1 MKKRALFSIIVMAA
15 TVAAFAQGYKPGDVV
30 SDFRLKNVDGKMVSM
45 ADFPEAK
52 GFIITFTCNHC
63 PYAVAYQ
70 DRLIDLDKKY
80 KGQGFPVIAINPN
93 DPEVE
98 PRDSFDN
105 MVARAGEKGYTFP
118 YLHDEGQKVYPV
130 WGATHTPHMYIVK
143 REGKELK
150 VVYTGTIDNN
160 WRDASAV
167 TVNYIDNAIG
177 ALKEGKAPEQPTTRA
192 IGCTI
197 KTK

>member
-1 MKKRALFSIIVMAA
+1 MLMTASVVSL
-15 TVAAFAQGYKPGDVV
+15 AQGYKPGDAV
-30 SDFRLKNVDGKMVSM
+30 SDFRLRNVDGKMVSM
-45 ADFPEAK
+45 ADYPEAK

-70 DRLIDLDKKY
+70 DRLIELDKKY
-80 KGQGFPVIAINPN
+80 KDQGFPVIAINPN

-105 MVARAGEKGYTFP
+105 MVARAKEKGYTFP
-118 YLHDEGQKVYPV
+118 YLVDEGQKVFPV
-130 WGATHTPHMYIVK
+130 WGATHTPHMYVVK
-143 REGKELK
+143 REGKDLK
-150 VVYTGTIDNN
+150 VAYTGTIDNN

-167 TVNYIDNAIG
+167 TVNYIDNAI
-177 ALKEGKAPEQPTTRA
+177 ASLKEGKAPEQSATRA